1 MSDTDS
7 ALQPET
13 QTERRLM
20 ALLLCIASGEN
31 VILLQANL
39 FRLGA
44 HTSRKQSVLEENNV
58 LGNCE
63 GLHAGP
69 RGRDRDLLLASE
81 VE

>member
-1 MSDTDS
+1 MNDTDS

-13 QTERRLM
+13 KTKRQLM
-20 ALLLCIASGEN
+20 GLLLCIASGEN
-31 VILLQANL
+31 AILLQATL
-39 FRLGA
+39 FQLGT
-44 HTSRKQSVLEENNV
+44 HIESRAAQENNA